1 MYARHFGLEH
11 PPFSIAPDPRFLYLS
26 DHHREALAH
35 LLYGLDSGGGVVL
48 LSGEIGAGK
57 TTVCRAFLEQMPAH
71 CRVAYIF
78 NPKLSV
84 VELLTTVC
92 EEFGLPHPPAGEATV
107 KGCVDPLNAFLLEGH
122 AAGRQAVLV
131 IDEAQNLDAA
141 VLEQLR
147 LLTNLETR
155 ERKLLQIVLIGQP
168 ELREL
173 LARPEL
179 EQLAQRVI
187 ARYHLGP
194 LTEAETRHYIAHRL
208 AIAGARGGS
217 PFDAEALRLIHRRS
231 GGVPRRINLLADRAL
246 LAAYAADRS
255 RVDRRTVA
263 QAAEE
268 VLARPARRPSRRP
281 LLTGLGLLLTLALGW
296 GLGRSFGPAD
306 PVAAPVAAPP
316 PPVAAREAPAT
327 PAGASA
333 PQAPDSASAAAPG
346 EASAAARA
354 ASAAAAVSPQDALWA
369 ALARRWGLPAE
380 SLVGPEPCEAAA
392 AHGLRCQRLELRADT
407 LRRLD
412 RPGLLDWRDAE
423 GRSSQPVLLRGWS
436 PAGADVEDAAG
447 PRILPAPRL
456 ASAGRLVFLT
466 LWRPTPG
473 YRGPGRAVDEA
484 LLERAFARL
493 GPAQGGGLPAGSS
506 LRERIRAF
514 QRQHGLPV
522 DGLVGPLTL
531 MHLNR
536 ALGAPE
542 PRLDRRPGA

>member
-92 EEFGLPHPPAGEATV
+92 EEFGLPHPPPGEATV
-107 KGCVDPLNAFLLEGH
+107 KGCIDPLNAFLLEGH

-194 LTEAETRHYIAHRL
+194 LTEAETRQYIAHRL
-208 AIAGARGGS
+208 AIAGARGAS
-217 PFDAEALRLIHRRS
+217 PFTPDALRRIHRHS

-246 LAAYAADRS
+246 LAAYAAEQVQVDAPT
-255 RVDRRTVA
+255 VDR
-263 QAAEE
+263 AAAE
-268 VLARPARRPSRRP
+268 VLARPAQRLGARGRTIA
-281 LLTGLGLLLTLALGW
+281 TGLGLLLMLALGW
-296 GLGRSFGPAD
+296 GLGRGLGPAGEAAPPAAPAALAGTASAPGPASGSDAARSMPAAGAGASSAAASSAPDAPAD
-306 PVAAPVAAPP
+306 P
-316 PPVAAREAPAT
+316 
-327 PAGASA
+327 
-333 PQAPDSASAAAPG
+333 
-346 EASAAARA
+346 
-354 ASAAAAVSPQDALWA
+354 LWA
-369 ALARRWGLPAE
+369 ALAQRWKLPPAR
-380 SLVGPEPCEAAA
+380 LAGAEPCEAVQAE
-392 AHGLRCQRLELRADT
+392 GLRCQRLELRAES

-412 RPGLLDWRDAE
+412 RPGLLTLR
-423 GRSSQPVLLRGWS
+423 RSGGGPSETVLLRGWTED
-436 PAGADVEDAAG
+436 GAEIDSAQG
-447 PRILPAPRL
+447 RFTLPADRL
-456 ASAGRLVFLT
+456 AAAGRLSFLT

-473 YRGPGRAVDEA
+473 YRGPGLGFDEA
-484 LLERAFARL
+484 QIEQAFIRL
-493 GPAQGGGLPAGSS
+493 APELGGSLPASSS
-506 LRERIRAF
+506 LRERVRAF
-514 QRQHGLPV
+514 QRQQGLPA
-522 DGLVGPLTL
+522 DGLIGPLTL
-531 MHLNR
+531 MQLNR
-536 ALGAPE
+536 ALDLPE
-542 PRLDRRPGA
+542 PRLDRRAAP

>member
-11 PPFSIAPDPRFLYLS
+11 LPFSIAPDPRFLYLS
-26 DHHREALAH
+26 EHHREALAH
-35 LLYGLDSGGGVVL
+35 LLFGLDSGGGVVL

-92 EEFGLPHPPAGEATV
+92 EEFGVAHPPPAEATV

-131 IDEAQNLDAA
+131 IDEAQNLDVA

-208 AIAGARGGS
+208 AIAGARGAS
-217 PFDAEALRLIHRRS
+217 PFAPDALRRIHRHS

-246 LAAYAADRS
+246 LAAYAAEALQVDGRT
-255 RVDRRTVA
+255 VDRA
-263 QAAEE
+263 AAE
-268 VLARPARRPSRRP
+268 VLPRRGPPGLRRAARPTAVA
-281 LLTGLGLLLTLALGW
+281 LGLLLALGLGW
-296 GLGRSFGPAD
+296 GLGQRGTPD
-306 PVAAPVAAPP
+306 APP
-316 PPVAAREAPAT
+316 AVA
-327 PAGASA
+327 PAGAA
-333 PQAPDSASAAAPG
+333 RRPATAATEAAAQAPAAQADAGSPASPTH
-346 EASAAARA
+346 A
-354 ASAAAAVSPQDALWA
+354 ASAPAPADGTETLLWA
-369 ALARRWGLPAE
+369 ELGRRWGLAAEALRGPA
-380 SLVGPEPCEAAA
+380 PCDAAQA
-392 AHGLRCQRLELRADT
+392 LGLRCQRLELGADA

-412 RPGLLDWRDAE
+412 RPGLLQLPSEDGSGPGE
-423 GRSSQPVLLRGWS
+423 TLLLHGWS
-436 PAGADVEDAAG
+436 AAGAELLG
-447 PRILPAPRL
+447 PHGPQALPTARL
-456 ASAGRLVFLT
+456 AGLGRLGFLT

-484 LLERAFARL
+484 QLERALARL
-493 GPAQGGGLPAGSS
+493 SPSQGGLSAGAG
-506 LRERIRAF
+506 LRERVRAF
-514 QRQHGLPV
+514 QRQQGLPI
-522 DGLVGPLTL
+522 DGLIGPLTL

-542 PRLDRRPGA
+542 PRLDRRAGP